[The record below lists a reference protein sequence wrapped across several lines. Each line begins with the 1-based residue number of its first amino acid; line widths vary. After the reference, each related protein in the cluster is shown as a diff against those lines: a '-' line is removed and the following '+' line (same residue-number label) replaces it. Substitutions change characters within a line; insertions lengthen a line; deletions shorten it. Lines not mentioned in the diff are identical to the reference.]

1 MFPSN
6 VPQQNPMSNSKQFV
20 KNFLILFSGNTVSQ
34 VIPFILAPFVARLFT
49 PQEIAVQENFLALA
63 SLIAIA
69 AAGRYEFA
77 FLIPKEEKPA
87 RQLMQLSLVIAISIS
102 IISCISMFFSKG
114 ISSIYNT
121 NELESLI
128 IFLPFAILLLSL
140 LSIFNQWMIR
150 KGNYPLITTARILQ
164 SLIQN
169 GGYVVLGYAGWGI
182 LGLLLGWIIGI
193 IIPVI
198 TLFFS
203 AKNDLKKSDFNS
215 NEIKELAKEHKDF
228 PTINSL
234 HAFTDILATQ
244 FLIYWLITRN
254 YGAAALGL
262 FALMSRY
269 VRAPLTLVGSA
280 IGQLFFR
287 DFGIASGDHQNEIA
301 VFNRSLKWMAA
312 FAIPAMIVILIWGPE
327 IFSLYLG
334 KQWTQ
339 AGEMARIMAPAML
352 FNILSGV
359 VSSTAI
365 LKQKQ
370 KTAYLFS
377 LIGYLISFAA
387 LAVGSWLD
395 FSFDLTLLGYSISL
409 SLYYLFLLIWYRKLI
424 LQAIQ

>member
-1 MFPSN
+1 
-6 VPQQNPMSNSKQFV
+6 MSSSKQFV
-20 KNFLILFSGNTVSQ
+20 KNFLILFSGNTISQ
-34 VIPFILAPFVARLFT
+34 VIPFILAPFVARLYT
-49 PQEIAVQENFLALA
+49 PQEIAVQENFLAIA
-63 SLIAIA
+63 SLVAIA

-77 FLIPKEEKPA
+77 FLIPKEERPA
-87 RQLMQLSLVIAISIS
+87 RQLMLLSLVIAISVS
-102 IISCISMFFSKG
+102 IASCIAIIFSSE
-114 ISSIYNT
+114 ISSFYNT

-128 IFLPFAILLLSL
+128 IFLPLAILLLSL

-150 KGNYPLITTARILQ
+150 VGNYPFITAARILQ

-169 GGYVVLGYAGWGI
+169 GGYVVLGFVGWGVS
-182 LGLLLGWIIGI
+182 GLLIGWLIGVL
-193 IIPVI
+193 IPVVA
-198 TLFFS
+198 LLFS
-203 AKNDLKKSDFNS
+203 AKRDLKSSDLNTS
-215 NEIKELAKEHKDF
+215 EIKKLALEHKDF
-228 PTINSL
+228 PTINSI

-287 DFGIASGDHQNEIA
+287 DFGMASGEQQKEIA

-312 FAIPAMIVILIWGPE
+312 FAIPAMIIIVIWGPE
-327 IFSLYLG
+327 IFGLYLG
-334 KQWTQ
+334 QQWIQ
-339 AGEMARIMAPAML
+339 AGEMARLMAPAML

-370 KTAYLFS
+370 KKAYLFS
-377 LIGYLISFAA
+377 LIGYFISFVA

-395 FSFDLTLLGYSISL
+395 FSFNLTLLCYSISL
-409 SLYYLFLLIWYRKLI
+409 SLYYLLLLFWYRKLI
-424 LQAIQ
+424 LPAI

>member
-1 MFPSN
+1 
-6 VPQQNPMSNSKQFV
+6 MSSSKQFV
-20 KNFLILFSGNTVSQ
+20 KNFLILFSGNTISQ
-34 VIPFILAPFVARLFT
+34 VIPFILAPFVARLYT
-49 PQEIAVQENFLALA
+49 PQEIAVQENFLAIA
-63 SLIAIA
+63 SLVAIA

-77 FLIPKEEKPA
+77 FLIPKEERPA
-87 RQLMQLSLVIAISIS
+87 RQLMLLSLVIAISVS
-102 IISCISMFFSKG
+102 IASCIAIIFSSE
-114 ISSIYNT
+114 ISSFYNT

-128 IFLPFAILLLSL
+128 IFLPLAILLLSL

-150 KGNYPLITTARILQ
+150 VGNYPFITAARILQ

-169 GGYVVLGYAGWGI
+169 GGYVVLGFVGWGVS
-182 LGLLLGWIIGI
+182 GLLIGWLIGVL
-193 IIPVI
+193 IPVVA
-198 TLFFS
+198 LLFS
-203 AKNDLKKSDFNS
+203 AKRDLKSSDLNTS
-215 NEIKELAKEHKDF
+215 EIKKLALEHKDF
-228 PTINSL
+228 PTINSI

-287 DFGIASGDHQNEIA
+287 DFGMASGEQQKEIA

-312 FAIPAMIVILIWGPE
+312 FAIPAMIIIVIWGPE
-327 IFSLYLG
+327 IFGLYLG
-334 KQWTQ
+334 QQWIQ
-339 AGEMARIMAPAML
+339 AGEMARLMAPAML

-377 LIGYLISFAA
+377 LIGYFISFVA

-395 FSFDLTLLGYSISL
+395 FSFNLTLLCYSISL
-409 SLYYLFLLIWYRKLI
+409 SLYYLLLLFWYRKLI
-424 LQAIQ
+424 LPAI

>member
-1 MFPSN
+1 
-6 VPQQNPMSNSKQFV
+6 MSSSKQFIR
-20 KNFLILFSGNTVSQ
+20 NFLILFSGNTVSQ

-63 SLIAIA
+63 SLIAIV

-77 FLIPKEEKPA
+77 FLIPKEEKSA
-87 RQLMQLSLVIAISIS
+87 RQLMQLSLVIAISVS
-102 IISCISMFFSKG
+102 IISCISILFSKE

-121 NELESLI
+121 RELESLI

-150 KGNYPLITTARILQ
+150 KGNYLLITTARILQ

-182 LGLLLGWIIGI
+182 LGLLFGWLIGI
-193 IIPVI
+193 LIPVLA
-198 TLFFS
+198 LFFS
-203 AKNDLKKSDFNS
+203 AKSDLKSSDLNS
-215 NEIKELAKEHKDF
+215 KEIKDIAKEHKDF
-228 PTINSL
+228 PTINSI

-287 DFGIASGDHQNEIA
+287 DFGIASGEQQREIA
-301 VFNRSLKWMAA
+301 IFNRSLKWMAA
-312 FAIPAMIVILIWGPE
+312 FSIPAMVIVVVWGPE

-334 KQWTQ
+334 SQWIQ

-370 KTAYLFS
+370 KSAYMFS
-377 LIGYLISFAA
+377 LVGYFISFIA
-387 LAVGSWLD
+387 LAAGSWLD
-395 FSFDLTLLGYSISL
+395 FSFNSTLICYSISL
-409 SLYYLFLLIWYRKLI
+409 SLYYLFLLFWYRKLI
-424 LQAIQ
+424 LQPIK

>member
-1 MFPSN
+1 
-6 VPQQNPMSNSKQFV
+6 MSSSKHFV

-63 SLIAIA
+63 SLISIA
-69 AAGRYEFA
+69 AAGRFEFA
-77 FLIPKEEKPA
+77 FLIPKKERSA
-87 RQLMQLSLVIAISIS
+87 RQLMQLSLMIAISVS
-102 IISCISMFFSKG
+102 IVSCISIFFSKE

-121 NELESLI
+121 SELESLI

-169 GGYVVLGYAGWGI
+169 GGYVFLGYVGWGI
-182 LGLLLGWIIGI
+182 LGLLLGWLIGI
-193 IIPVI
+193 LIPVLV
-198 TLFFS
+198 LFFS
-203 AKNDLKKSDFNS
+203 TKIDLKSSDFNFR
-215 NEIKELAKEHKDF
+215 EIKGLANEHKDF
-228 PTINSL
+228 PTINSI

-287 DFGIASGDHQNEIA
+287 DFGIASGEQQREIA
-301 VFNRSLKWMAA
+301 IFNRSLKWMAA
-312 FAIPAMIVILIWGPE
+312 FSIPAMAIVVVWGPE
-327 IFSLYLG
+327 IFGLYLG
-334 KQWTQ
+334 TQWIQ

-370 KTAYLFS
+370 KSAYMFS
-377 LIGYLISFAA
+377 LVGYLISFLA
-387 LAVGSWLD
+387 LVLGSWLD
-395 FSFDLTLLGYSISL
+395 FSFNSTLFCYSISL
-409 SLYYLFLLIWYRKLI
+409 SLYYLFLLFWYRKLI
-424 LQAIQ
+424 LQPIK

>member
-1 MFPSN
+1 
-6 VPQQNPMSNSKQFV
+6 MSSSKQFV

-49 PQEIAVQENFLALA
+49 PQEIAIQENFLALA
-63 SLIAIA
+63 SLVAIA

-77 FLIPKEEKPA
+77 FLIPKEEKSA
-87 RQLMQLSLVIAISIS
+87 RQLMQLSLVIAVFVS
-102 IISCISMFFSKG
+102 IISCLSIFFSSE

-128 IFLPFAILLLSL
+128 VFLPFAIFLMSL

-150 KGNYPLITTARILQ
+150 RGNYPLITTSRILQ

-169 GGYVVLGYAGWGI
+169 GGYVVWGYAGWGV
-182 LGLLLGWIIGI
+182 LGLLFGWLIGI
-193 IIPVI
+193 LIPVLA
-198 TLFFS
+198 LFFS
-203 AKNDLKKSDFNS
+203 AKIDLRSSDFNS
-215 NEIKELAKEHKDF
+215 KEIKEIAKEHKDF
-228 PTINSL
+228 PTINSI

-287 DFGIASGDHQNEIA
+287 DFGMASGDHQKEIA
-301 VFNRSLKWMAA
+301 IFNRSLKWMAA
-312 FAIPAMIVILIWGPE
+312 FSIPAMVIVVIWGPQ
-327 IFSLYLG
+327 IFGLYLG
-334 KQWTQ
+334 NQWIQ
-339 AGEMARIMAPAML
+339 AGEMARLMAPAML

-359 VSSTAI
+359 VSGTAI

-370 KTAYLFS
+370 KFAYMLS
-377 LIGYLISFAA
+377 LIGYFISFIA
-387 LAVGSWLD
+387 LAAGSWLD
-395 FSFDLTLLGYSISL
+395 FSFNSTLLCYSISL
-409 SLYYLFLLIWYRKLI
+409 SLYYLFLLFWYRKLI
-424 LQAIQ
+424 LQPIK

>member
-1 MFPSN
+1 
-6 VPQQNPMSNSKQFV
+6 MSSSKQFI

-87 RQLMQLSLVIAISIS
+87 RQLMQLSLVIAVSIS
-102 IISCISMFFSKG
+102 IISCISIFFSEG

-121 NELESLI
+121 HELESLI

-182 LGLLLGWIIGI
+182 LGLLLGWILGI
-193 IIPVI
+193 TIPVI

-203 AKNDLKKSDFNS
+203 AQKDLNKSDFNS

-228 PTINSL
+228 PTINSI

-287 DFGIASGDHQNEIA
+287 DFGMVSGNHQNEIA

-327 IFSLYLG
+327 IFGLYLG
-334 KQWTQ
+334 DQWTQ

-352 FNILSGV
+352 FNVLSGV

-377 LIGYLISFAA
+377 LIGYFISF
-387 LAVGSWLD
+387 LTLVVGSWLE
-395 FSFDLTLLGYSISL
+395 FSFNSTLFCYSISL
-409 SLYYLFLLIWYRKLI
+409 SLYYLFLLFWYRKLI
-424 LQAIQ
+424 LKPVK